1 MSSAAGD
8 RSQSHPS
15 TYSLPGAIGSEIVEN
30 SAPVT
35 NNNIMNND
43 DEVDR
48 PRAKGE
54 VNESQQ
60 TEAKEQE
67 QVR

>member
-8 RSQSHPS
+8 RSQSHP
-15 TYSLPGAIGSEIVEN
+15 IVEN

-54 VNESQQ
+54 VEESQE